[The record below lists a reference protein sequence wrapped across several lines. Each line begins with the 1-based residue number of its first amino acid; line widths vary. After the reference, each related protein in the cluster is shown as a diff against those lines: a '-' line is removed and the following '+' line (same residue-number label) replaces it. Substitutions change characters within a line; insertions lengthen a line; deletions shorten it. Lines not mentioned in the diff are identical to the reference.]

1 MIAHITIILSFQ
13 ALLKACSPHKFLHR
27 GRQKKPRGGYIIQ
40 KKEDTKIGKG
50 TGSTET
56 GPLNGYPYA
65 FILIGYYPSLSC
77 EGARIQS
84 K

>member
-13 ALLKACSPHKFLHR
+13 ALLKAYSPHKFLHR
-27 GRQKKPRGGYIIQ
+27 GRKKAYGSLYYLG
-40 KKEDTKIGKG
+40 KKDTKTGKG
-50 TGSTET
+50 TGSTRT
-56 GPLNGYPYA
+56 GPLNRYLYA

>member
-13 ALLKACSPHKFLHR
+13 VLLKAYSPHKFLHR
-27 GRQKKPRGGYIIQ
+27 GRQKKPIGVYIIQ
-40 KKEDTKIGKG
+40 EKEDAKIGKG
-50 TGSTET
+50 TGSTRT
-56 GPLNGYPYA
+56 DPLNGYLYS
-65 FILIGYYPSLSC
+65 FILIGYYPSLSY